1 MYKFLAILLIIGTS
15 QCLLPAPVKSGL
27 KTAWAGIVTVACK
40 CLVDEATSKTS
51 FIPKPLTLKAFTDKV
66 EQITKKSAI
75 DGFNALID
83 HTRRSRRTNFVG
95 KIWSATT
102 GGVAALGTGL
112 INVGSVG
119 KDLAKK
125 VGTLTGGALGT
136 ALKTALC
143 PSTTLLV
150 RAAAAAIGIVTL
162 PACAVSPVSDA
173 CKSMIDKVVKR
184 RTLLRRLNSLKRELQ
199 NF

>member
-27 KTAWAGIVTVACK
+27 KSAWAGVVDVACK
-40 CLVDEATSKTS
+40 CLVDEAKSKSS
-51 FIPKPLTLKAFTDKV
+51 FIPKALTIDMFIEKV
-66 EQITKKSAI
+66 EKITKKSAI
-75 DGFNALID
+75 DGFNALVD
-83 HTRRSRRTNFVG
+83 KARRTRRTSFVG
-95 KIWSATT
+95 KIWSAST
-102 GGVAALGTGL
+102 GGVAALGTGI
-112 INVGSVG
+112 INVKNAS
-119 KDLAKK
+119 KDLAGK
-125 VGTLTGGALGT
+125 VSKLTGGALAT
-136 ALKTALC
+136 VLKTALC
-143 PSTTLLV
+143 PSTVLLV
-150 RAAAAAIGIVTL
+150 RASAAAIGIVTL